1 MLMNYGRVAKSY
13 QFLSRTIFGNAL
25 INAQREALSNLS
37 YPSDLLMIG
46 GGDGKILKYLS
57 DFEGILDFVEISEK
71 MTQEAQSKTI
81 LPVNWHVQDIFSFKT
96 DRKYDVIFMPFL
108 LDNFTTKQCS
118 ELIAHLKPMLK
129 KGGQVSVVDFTENP
143 NLWQK
148 VLLLGM
154 YTFFRLIASVK
165 TTKMPEIEQ
174 IMLIH
179 KLQKTLETK
188 SFRGFIEI
196 KKYSLNS

>member
-1 MLMNYGRVAKSY
+1 MPMNYGKVAQSY
-13 QFLSRTIFGNAL
+13 QFLSRMVFGNAL
-25 INAQREALSNLS
+25 LNAQRKALRNLS
-37 YPSDLLMIG
+37 FPCNMLMIG
-46 GGDGKILKYLS
+46 GGDGEILKHLS
-57 DFEGILDFVEISEK
+57 DFEGVLDYVEISSE
-71 MTQEAQSKTI
+71 MVGVAQSKTNFA
-81 LPVNWHVQDIFSFKT
+81 VNWHVQDIFSFKT

-118 ELIAHLKPMLK
+118 ELIAYLKPMLK
-129 KGGQVSVVDFTENP
+129 NGGQAIVVDFTEKP

-148 VLLLGM
+148 VLLFGM
-154 YTFFRLIASVK
+154 YTFFGLIAQVEIN
-165 TTKMPEIEQ
+165 KMPEIEQ
-174 IMLIH
+174 TMAIH

>member
-25 INAQREALSNLS
+25 INAQRKALANLT
-37 YPSDLLMIG
+37 YPCDLLMIG
-46 GGDGKILKYLS
+46 GGDGEILKHLS
-57 DFEGILDFVEISEK
+57 DFEGVLDYVEVSSE
-71 MTQEAQSKTI
+71 MVLVAQSKTK
-81 LPVNWHVQDIFSFKT
+81 LPVNWYIQDIFNFKT

-108 LDNFTTKQCS
+108 LDNFTTKKCS

-129 KGGQVSVVDFTENP
+129 KGGHVIVVDFTENS

-148 VLLLGM
+148 VLLFGM
-154 YTFFRLIASVK
+154 YTFFWLIASVK

-174 IMLIH
+174 TMLIH

>member
-1 MLMNYGRVAKSY
+1 MLMNYGRVVKSY

-25 INAQREALSNLS
+25 INAQREALSNLR
-37 YPSDLLMIG
+37 YPCDLLMIG
-46 GGDGKILKYLS
+46 GGDGEILKFIG
-57 DFEGILDFVEISEK
+57 DFKGNLDYVEVSSEMILV
-71 MTQEAQSKTI
+71 AQSKTK
-81 LPVNWHVQDIFSFKT
+81 LPVNWHIQDIFSFKT

-129 KGGQVSVVDFTENP
+129 KGGQVIVIDFTENP

-148 VLLLGM
+148 VLLFCM
-154 YTFFRLIASVK
+154 YTFFRLTVSVK

-179 KLQKTLETK
+179 KLHKTLETK